1 MDPEE
6 SRRLQETENDL
17 DVIYDKQVR
26 KLYQYMVVEGEKA
39 FEKGNPMHRFLKT
52 DLFERLIVHF
62 EETEEYENCAYVV

>member
-52 DLFERLIVHF
+52 DLF
-62 EETEEYENCAYVV
+62 